1 VANTLI
7 TPDWITKE
15 TMRLATNNLKFV
27 GNIDRSYDD
36 QYVQAG
42 AKVGAT
48 VKIRLPQ
55 RFRTTKGQALQV
67 QSINDQY
74 VPATITDQAHVDM
87 SFSSADLTL
96 SVDNFTARYIK
107 PAGEQL
113 ANTMDYDGLS
123 RCYLDVY
130 QSVGT
135 PGTTPSANSTYL
147 DANVKMTNSATPV
160 SSRKAVLSAQAHAT
174 IANANL
180 TLFNP
185 VKQISEVYRSGMFA
199 GDALGVDE
207 WYMDQN
213 VASHTTGTFTSSTPL
228 TNGANQ
234 TGTSLITNGWA
245 SGATTIKK
253 GDVFTIAGVYAVNP
267 QNYQST
273 GQLQDFVVTAD
284 ASDTTGAITFSIS
297 PSIITSGQLQT
308 VSASPADDAV
318 ILFRGQTGATGTLA
332 TTSSPQNLIFLKE
345 AFAMV
350 SADLDMPQGGA
361 KSSRI
366 SSNKLGFSMRF
377 VEQYN
382 IQTDQN
388 AARIDVLYGFKTLRP
403 EFACRVWG

>member
-74 VPATITDQAHVDM
+74 VPASITDQAHVDM

-96 SVDNFTARYIK
+96 SVDSFRERYVK

-123 RCYLDVY
+123 RCYVDVY
-130 QSVGT
+130 NSVGT
-135 PGTTPSANSTYL
+135 PGTTPSANLTYL
-147 DANVKMTNSATPV
+147 QAGVKMTNAAAPV
-160 SSRKAVLSAQAHAT
+160 AGRKAVLDALAHAT

-185 VKQISEVYRSGMFA
+185 GKTISDVYRSGMFA
-199 GDALGVDE
+199 AEALGVAE

-213 VASHTTGTFTSSTPL
+213 VASHTTGAFTSSTPVV
-228 TNGANQ
+228 NGANQ
-234 TGTSLITNGWA
+234 TGSSLITSGWA
-245 SGATTIKK
+245 SGATTLKR
-253 GDVFTIAGVYAVNP
+253 GDVFTIANVYAVNP

-273 GQLQDFVVTAD
+273 GALQQFVVTAD
-284 ASDTTGAITFSIS
+284 AADTTGAITLSIS

-308 VSASPADDAV
+308 VSASPAASAS
-318 ILFRGQTGATGTLA
+318 ILVVGQTGATGTLTA
-332 TTSSPQNLIFLKE
+332 TASPQNLIFLKE